1 MAEEKRDLTGHLL
14 NEIGRIHTSNER
26 IFDKLA
32 EQGETL
38 VRNTV
43 SLEEHVRRTNLLEL
57 KMDHVEDEVGEITV
71 HIAKINTLVAL
82 FKPTKEKL
90 KILALLGALAGGSVG
105 TYDLSSDNSILKT
118 QVKQFIEKVLE

>member
-1 MAEEKRDLTGHLL
+1 MAEEVKDLTGHLL

-43 SLEEHVRRTNLLEL
+43 SLEEHVRRTNLLEN
-57 KMDHVEDEVGEITV
+57 KMTYVEDEVSELCLHV
-71 HIAKINTLVAL
+71 AKINTLVSI

-90 KILALLGALAGGSVG
+90 KIAALLCALAGGSVG
-105 TYDLSSDNSILKT
+105 TYHLSSDDSFLKT